1 MGVPAL
7 VVLADG
13 TWFSGESFGAPTTQ
27 IGEVVFNTSMSGYQ
41 EILTDPSYRGQLVTM
56 TAPHIGNYGVN
67 TLDVESERVQ
77 VAGYIVREVSRVV
90 SNYRATGT
98 VVDYLQDA
106 GVPGITGV
114 DTRAL
119 TRRIRDAGAVMG
131 AVAHDATPAD
141 VPEIVERI
149 AASPS
154 YGDID
159 FVSLVSTPERRR
171 ATLVPTDDRYRPNS
185 VGFQADDGDWA
196 TPDAPLV
203 VVLDYGVKHSIL
215 RYLLESGLRVLVV
228 PHDTTAEQVRALGPD
243 GILLSNG
250 PGDPGA
256 MDSAVAVVRELLGSV
271 PIFGICLGHQLLSRA
286 VGGQTFKLKFG
297 HRGPNQPVMVE
308 ETRRVEITAQNHGY
322 AVTLDSPNVP
332 VTVTHRNLN
341 DGTVE
346 GIEVPS
352 LRAFSAQHHP
362 EAAPGPHDS
371 AVLFDRFRD
380 TVLTSASP

>member
-1 MGVPAL
+1 MSTPAL

-13 TWFSGESFGAPTTQ
+13 TWFPGESFGAPQTG

-67 TLDVESERVQ
+67 PLDVESDRVQ
-77 VAGYIVREVSRVV
+77 VAGLIVREVSHVA

-98 VVDYLQDA
+98 VVDYLREA

-131 AVAHDATPAD
+131 AIAHDATPAD
-141 VPEIVERI
+141 VPKIVEEI
-149 AASPS
+149 TASPA
-154 YGDID
+154 YGEID
-159 FVSLVSTPERRR
+159 FVSLVSMAERRR
-171 ATLVPTDDRYRPNS
+171 ARLVETGDRYRPHS
-185 VGFQADDGDWA
+185 VRFEADAGPWDSKER
-196 TPDAPLV
+196 PLV
-203 VVLDYGVKHSIL
+203 AVLDYGVKHSIL
-215 RYLLESGLRVLVV
+215 RYLLESGLRVLVL
-228 PHDTTAEQVRALGPD
+228 PHDTTADEVRALEPD

-250 PGDPGA
+250 PGDPGT
-256 MDSAVAVVRELLGSV
+256 MDAAVEVVRSLLGSCPV
-271 PIFGICLGHQLLSRA
+271 FGICLGHQLLSRA
-286 VGGQTFKLKFG
+286 VGGETFKLKFG

-322 AVTLDSPNVP
+322 AVTLEAPTVP

-346 GIEVPS
+346 GIEIES

-371 AVLFDRFRD
+371 SVLFERFRE
-380 TVLTSASP
+380 TVRATTL